1 MAPTLKAMTR
11 DAMPVLRDL
20 QWFGVQIE
28 AVRDV
33 VDALRG
39 KRMVASPIA
48 DTLKCVISAH
58 SAQHEKNEFETDN
71 ALRDLDNGERTPRR
85 RATQWIS
92 AANPRNALTFKVVPA
107 ASTSS
112 SR

>member
-1 MAPTLKAMTR
+1 MNYVRRETVLEIDVNMAKILSLEFVQADDRMAARLHLHIKDSVIKIKT
-11 DAMPVLRDL
+11 DAR
-20 QWFGVQIE
+20 
-28 AVRDV
+28 
-33 VDALRG
+33 RG

-71 ALRDLDNGERTPRR
+71 ELRDLDNGARTPRR

-92 AANPRNALTFKVVPA
+92 AAN
-107 ASTSS
+107 
-112 SR
+112 